1 MSKNIYFCG
10 CKGRVQRNS
19 VQQPDGRRGATTLS
33 NWTTDLLCRGM
44 TVRRRACRCAKEERT
59 IVNCQPRLIRVRMLR
74 GSAPRTPPAGNDRA
88 RSEKTRSRL
97 HPFARLL
104 PSPASH
110 PRGRQRA
117 MAFDAGLPVLRL
129 ACSQAQFVQ
138 ERAWHGGGSAGSGYG
153 VCWGHRQWGRRR
165 RLPSG

>member
-1 MSKNIYFCG
+1 
-10 CKGRVQRNS
+10 
-19 VQQPDGRRGATTLS
+19 
-33 NWTTDLLCRGM
+33 
-44 TVRRRACRCAKEERT
+44 
-59 IVNCQPRLIRVRMLR
+59 MLR
-74 GSAPRTPPAGNDRA
+74 GSAPRTPPAGNDRE

-138 ERAWHGGGSAGSGYG
+138 ERAWHGGGSAGSGYR

-165 RLPSG
+165 RLPSGRTDSLRRRTRKAEGSRSTPRCRGFGELPESSARDPTDKIFGRRGPIKA